1 MWSQELAQVADGRI
15 FALLGLGGPVIAWV
29 LFNILGPAQRQ
40 IDNMADKQNKPASKR
55 RALVA
60 GLTGLSAA
68 ALAAVPSADAAQAC
82 LQ

>member
-1 MWSQELAQVADGRI
+1 MLKL
-15 FALLGLGGPVIAWV
+15 FAAPA
-29 LFNILGPAQRQ
+29 GPAQRQ
-40 IDNMADKQNKPASKR
+40 IDNMADKKPASKR

>member
-40 IDNMADKQNKPASKR
+40 IDNMAEKQADPKKR
-55 RALVA
+55 R
-60 GLTGLSAA
+60 
-68 ALAAVPSADAAQAC
+68 
-82 LQ
+82 